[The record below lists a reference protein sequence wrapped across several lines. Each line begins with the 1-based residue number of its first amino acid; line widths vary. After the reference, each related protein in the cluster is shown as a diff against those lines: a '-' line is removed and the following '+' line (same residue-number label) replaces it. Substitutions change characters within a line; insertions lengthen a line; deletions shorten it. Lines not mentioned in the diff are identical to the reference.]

1 MMENIR
7 NKIGLSDKNSTY
19 LVEDLGKK
27 IEDII
32 KGMTKYELMK
42 WRMKRA
48 HCSKQDTENS

>member
-1 MMENIR
+1 MSESRVTTRYRMMENIR

-42 WRMKRA
+42 
-48 HCSKQDTENS
+48 